1 MPQGT
6 VKWSNAEKG
15 FGFIAPDDGTA
26 DVFVHH
32 SASKTD
38 GYRPLEENQRVEFT
52 TSRGTKGPRA
62 ERVQAIDGC
71 PPAQVPTTQVF
82 MPGPR
87 ANVLPPGAPLEAGD
101 PDAIGQYTILSRLGQ
116 GTMGTVYLAYGHDG
130 RNVALKVMRPEW
142 AHDAD
147 FVRRFSQEAKHA
159 SRVDATYT
167 AKVVAVSTDA
177 SHPYLATEFVDGP
190 TLEDEVIRNGPLS
203 PSQTKAVAI
212 GTAAALIA
220 IHDADIV
227 HRDLKPSNVM
237 LSHFGPRVID
247 FGIARSLGAT
257 TRLTQVGSRV
267 GAPAYMSP
275 EQWKD
280 AELTSASDVFSWA
293 GTMVYAAT
301 GHQPFGGPDTN
312 MIALYIKVLEGQPNL
327 TGVPID
333 LHAILESAL
342 AKEAAARPTARH
354 LLAFL
359 TGNHWG
365 IADDPS
371 ALADCAIRETV
382 DAARATYPEQARP
395 PGEDIL
401 EENVEIIEEVDDAR
415 PSSWPL
421 GTPTR
426 RCVISSSPARSAAPT
441 PSDATPT
448 GLGC

>member
-6 VKWSNAEKG
+6 VKWFNAEKG

-32 SASKTD
+32 SAIKAD
-38 GYRPLEENQRVEFT
+38 GYRTLEENQRVEFT
-52 TSRGTKGPRA
+52 TSRGPKGPQA
-62 ERVQAIDGC
+62 ETVQAIDGY
-71 PPAQVPTTQVF
+71 PPVQVPATQVF

-87 ANVLPPGAPLEAGD
+87 ADVLPPGAPLEAGD
-101 PDAIGQYTILSRLGQ
+101 PDVIGQYTILSRLGQ
-116 GTMGTVYLAYGHDG
+116 GTMGTVYLARGHDE
-130 RNVALKVMRPEW
+130 RNVALKVVRPEW

-147 FVRRFSQEAKHA
+147 FVRRFRQEAKHA

-190 TLEDEVIRNGPLS
+190 TLEDEVTRNGPLS
-203 PSQTKAVAI
+203 PSRAKAVAI

-275 EQWKD
+275 EQWED
-280 AELTSASDVFSWA
+280 AELTPSSDVFSWA

-301 GHQPFGGPDTN
+301 GHQPFGGPDTH
-312 MIALYIKVLEGQPNL
+312 MIALYRKVLEGQPNL
-327 TGVPID
+327 ADVPID
-333 LHAILESAL
+333 LYEILESAL

-354 LLAFL
+354 LLTFL
-359 TGNHWG
+359 TGNRWG
-365 IADDPS
+365 VADDPS

-395 PGEDIL
+395 PGADLL
-401 EENVEIIEEVDDAR
+401 EEIAEIIEESADAR
-415 PSSWPL
+415 QSSSPL
-421 GTPTR
+421 DRPR
-426 RCVISSSPARSAAPT
+426 PRCVISSSPARQAAPT

-448 GLGC
+448 GSGC